1 MAAQIIAGVMVLLGA
16 FLGARMGL
24 GAVARQILATL
35 LALALAT
42 YLAPVVAKGLQAWLP
57 YWLVWFSASLLL
69 FFLAAIAAHRAMN
82 LFGQAISVPRWLSRS
97 GGAVLMGAVGALAAG
112 LVLWTIQ
119 VSAGLNHIAAQ
130 TPPERPAGLYAWASK
145 EVELLTRWS
154 MRASGLSEPV
164 AASLGMVA
172 AEPGFYGYQVVGI
185 AVSPELRT
193 LWQDPAAQSLLQQK
207 AILPLIQLP
216 SAQQLLNLP
225 MVAHLQQALPVEAG
239 QGQALIMAQLA
250 SLWGLQ
256 HKLLHDPEI
265 KALLADG
272 TLVERLAQ
280 QDLMGLFL
288 NPHWRPLINR
298 MQLLLSA
305 EPSASLTTGG
315 LDGRIPAPESVIPT
329 T

>member
-1 MAAQIIAGVMVLLGA
+1 MAAQIIASVMVVLGA
-16 FLGARMGL
+16 VLGARMGL
-24 GAVARQILATL
+24 GAVARQILATI
-35 LALALAT
+35 LAMALAT
-42 YLAPVVAKGLQAWLP
+42 YLAPVVAKGLHAWLP
-57 YWLVWFSASLLL
+57 YWLVWFSASLVL
-69 FFLAAIAAHRAMN
+69 FFLVAIAAHRAMN
-82 LFGQAISVPRWLSRS
+82 LFAQGICVPRWFSRS
-97 GGAVLMGAVGALAAG
+97 GGALLMGAVGALGAG
-112 LVLWTIQ
+112 LVLWIIQ
-119 VSAGLNHIAAQ
+119 VSVSLNLIAAQ
-130 TPPERPAGLYAWASK
+130 TPIGRPEGLYAWASK

-154 MRASGLSEPV
+154 LRASGLSEPV

-185 AVSPELRT
+185 AISPELRA
-193 LWQDPAAQSLLQQK
+193 LWQDPAAQPLLQQK
-207 AILPLIQLP
+207 ALLPLTQLP

-225 MVAHLQQALPVEAG
+225 MVTHLQQALPVEAG

-250 SLWGLQ
+250 NMWGLQ

-298 MQLLLSA
+298 MHLLLSA
-305 EPSASLTTGG
+305 EPSASPTPDG